1 MSKMYVSVWSNDK
14 AEEMARFYKSIF
26 KGTKVGK
33 TAYWPETNPMNVK
46 GGSVLTMHITVLGQK
61 IMLLNGYMEQT
72 FNESIS
78 FVVPCKS
85 QREIDTYW
93 KKLASGGGKE
103 VQCGWVVDKYG
114 VRWQICPAEF
124 DKWNTSKNKKK
135 RDAVMHAMW
144 QMVKLDIKTLKKAW
158 DNA

>member
-1 MSKMYVSVWSNDK
+1 MYVSLWSNDK
-14 AEEMARFYKSIF
+14 AEEMAKFYKSIF
-26 KGTKVGK
+26 KGTKIGK
-33 TAYWPETNPMNVK
+33 TAYWPHSNPMNVK
-46 GGSVLTMHITVLGQK
+46 GGSVLTIHITLLGQK

-78 FVVPCKS
+78 FVVPCKT

-93 KKLASGGGKE
+93 KKLTSGGGKA

-114 VRWQICPAEF
+114 VRWQIAPADF

-135 RDAVMHAMW
+135 RDAVMQAMW
-144 QMVKLDIKTLKKAW
+144 QMVKLDLKALKQAY
-158 DNA
+158 DRA